1 MKSGFNGDFDMNYDV
16 LNRDFPIF
24 LKNIGKENQV
34 QYAES
39 IIICDSDKCTQYR
52 DIWENNGIPF
62 EHGVMIYLITKM
74 KPYCNEARRTISA
87 SEFVIKY
94 YEQFKKFIP

>member
-1 MKSGFNGDFDMNYDV
+1 MNYDK

-39 IIICDSDKCTQYR
+39 IIICDSDKCTQYKEV
-52 DIWENNGIPF
+52 WERHGIPF
-62 EHGVMIYLITKM
+62 EHGVMVYLITKM
-74 KPYCNEARRTISA
+74 KPYSDEARKTISA
-87 SEFVIKY
+87 SNFVIKY
-94 YEQFKKFIP
+94 YEHFKKFMP

>member
-1 MKSGFNGDFDMNYDV
+1 MIESEKAFVAAFSK
-16 LNRDFPIF
+16 F
-24 LKNIGKENQV
+24 LRNIGKEEQV

-52 DIWENNGIPF
+52 GTWESKGIPY

-74 KPYCNEARRTISA
+74 RPYSDEARVTISPCN
-87 SEFVIKY
+87 FVIEHY
-94 YEQFKKFIP
+94 DEFKKFIP